1 MGRAATV
8 LVVDDEAYVRDSLV
22 AVLRRG
28 GHDARGV
35 ASAAEALRA
44 LGEASFDALIT
55 DLRMPDVDGLE
66 LLRRLAAAA
75 SGLPVIVLTGH
86 GTVASAVE
94 CMKAGAADYLL
105 KPADPDQIA
114 LILERVVEEGSL
126 RRELDYLR
134 GSADDEEAEAVG
146 ASPAWQKVLRMVDTA
161 AQTHSTILLVGE
173 SGTGKEILA
182 RRIHRRSPRAERPFV
197 SVNCAAVPLELF
209 ESEFFGFR
217 KGAFTGAATDR
228 DGRFRVAD
236 GGTLFMDEVGA
247 MPEAAQ
253 AKILRVI
260 QDGVF
265 ERLGDTRATRVDV
278 RLVAATN
285 VVLEEAVRAGRFRS
299 DLFYRLNVVQIRV
312 PPLRERPEDIPLL
325 AEHFLRLLAPRVGR
339 RLQGI
344 EPEAMQ
350 ILSAWRWPG
359 NARELRNVIE
369 RALIVEPGPRLTA
382 ASLPP
387 DVREGRGPE
396 RGAAPPPGGA
406 AAGRPAGAPAGA
418 GHGGADA
425 PGDAAIAG
433 VAGAA
438 GAAGMG
444 GAGFAARAD
453 LNLRR
458 ALGERER
465 DFLVAALRQAQGVRK
480 EAARLLGIDQRNL
493 SYYLRKHGLD
503 PDEVSR

>member
-35 ASAAEALRA
+35 ASAADALRA

-55 DLRMPDVDGLE
+55 DLRMPDIDGLE

-75 SGLPVIVLTGH
+75 PGLPVIVLTGH

-105 KPADPDQIA
+105 KPADPDQIS

-126 RRELDYLR
+126 RRELGYLR
-134 GSADDEEAEAVG
+134 GSADNEEAEAVG
-146 ASPAWQKVLRMVDTA
+146 ASAAWQKVLRMVDTA

-182 RRIHRRSPRAERPFV
+182 RRIHRRSPRSERPFV

-312 PPLRERPEDIPLL
+312 PPLRERPEDVPLL
-325 AEHFLRLLAPRVGR
+325 AEHFLRVLAPRVGR
-339 RLQGI
+339 RLQAI
-344 EPEAMQ
+344 EPEAMRV
-350 ILSAWRWPG
+350 LGAWRWPG

-369 RALIVEPGPRLTA
+369 RALIVEAGPRLTA

-387 DVREGRGPE
+387 EVREGRVPE
-396 RGAAPPPGGA
+396 WAAAPAMPG
-406 AAGRPAGAPAGA
+406 R
-418 GHGGADA
+418 
-425 PGDAAIAG
+425 GD
-433 VAGAA
+433 AGAA
-438 GAAGMG
+438 VIADSSGSGAPVGTG
-444 GAGFAARAD
+444 GAGAVGD
-453 LNLRR
+453 NLNLRR

-503 PDEVSR
+503 PDEVSK